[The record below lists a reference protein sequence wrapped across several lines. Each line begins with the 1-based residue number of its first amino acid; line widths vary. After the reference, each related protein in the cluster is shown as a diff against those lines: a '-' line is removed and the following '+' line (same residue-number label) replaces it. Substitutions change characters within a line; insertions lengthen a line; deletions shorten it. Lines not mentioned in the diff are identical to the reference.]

1 MALNE
6 SALNELALNEGV
18 ETIELVGT
26 LSVVGAAARVDDP
39 VGKLSLVGSVH
50 QQDLFGKISLTGF
63 AHQVSHEGKLAITG
77 FAHQVS
83 HEGQLCLVGVVRD
96 LDVPIGAQGIGSST
110 PTGVLP
116 QTGSAIFTKWER
128 VSAKEMLVHRHYDFH
143 ESGRA
148 RFNDT
153 RRAWRLEM
161 EVGPT
166 KHNEVAAFF
175 ASHVWAGKAFYFYDL
190 QANGYQYD
198 ATGVL
203 TTGRYKVRFVE
214 EDFPRVY
221 SVGTRFRIPFSVIE
235 CE

>member
-1 MALNE
+1 MSFNE
-6 SALNELALNEGV
+6 SAINELAINEGLT
-18 ETIELVGT
+18 E
-26 LSVVGAAARVDDP
+26 
-39 VGKLSLVGSVH
+39 SLVGYLGVVGSLGSVPSSPEGKICVVGLLH
-50 QQDLFGKISLTGF
+50 ERDLFGKVAIKGELHDRTL
-63 AHQVSHEGKLAITG
+63 AGKLCLKGELHDRTLAG
-77 FAHQVS
+77 K
-83 HEGQLCLVGVVRD
+83 LCLVGVLNEVP
-96 LDVPIGAQGIGSST
+96 VPIGPQAIGSST

-148 RFNDT
+148 NFNDT

-166 KHNEVAAFF
+166 KHDDVAAFF

-190 QANGYQYD
+190 QANNYQYD

-214 EDFPRVY
+214 ENFSRVY
-221 SVGTRFRIPFSVIE
+221 SLGSRFRIPFSVIE
-235 CE
+235 CD